1 MSIQLRRSRWLVG
14 ALWLL
19 GGLRLAA
26 ADREGPLAPA
36 ALDEYVQR
44 PDPAYAWKVEKSLD
58 GTPLK
63 TVVIRLTSQR
73 WRTEKEVDRP
83 LWEHWLIVVRP
94 ETLKSNTAL
103 LLVSGGGNDRGA
115 PEAASA
121 IAAQIAAAT
130 GSIVAE
136 IKQVP
141 NQPLIFNGD
150 GRPRKED
157 DLIGYCW
164 DQYLQTGDA
173 TWLPRL
179 PMTKSVVRALD
190 CLQEWSGQEG
200 NRIEKFVVAGASKRG
215 WTTWM
220 AGAADRRVLAIIPMV
235 IDVLN
240 IEPSMRQHAETY
252 GFWTEA
258 VGDYYRH
265 AIFQRPDHPRL
276 KDLYRIE
283 DPYFYRDRLPLP
295 KYVVNASGDQFFCP
309 TSSSFYWDDLP
320 GEKLLRY
327 VPNADHGLR
336 NPDVIP
342 SVIAFYQMVLSER
355 PRPRLTWSFA
365 ADGAIQA
372 QCAPAPQRALL
383 WAATNP
389 TARDFR
395 LQTIGAAFTSTE
407 LKPEADGSWVGRVD
421 PPKEGWTAYFIEFT
435 FDSGGTFPLQAST
448 AVRVLPETLPHQG
461 VDLRHVPLEPDGQ
474 KQAK

>member
-1 MSIQLRRSRWLVG
+1 VG

-220 AGAADRRVLAIIPMV
+220 AGAADRRVLAIIPIYSRRV
-235 IDVLN
+235 RLDLCCPFVT
-240 IEPSMRQHAETY
+240 RQLGNT
-252 GFWTEA
+252 
-258 VGDYYRH
+258 
-265 AIFQRPDHPRL
+265 
-276 KDLYRIE
+276 
-283 DPYFYRDRLPLP
+283 
-295 KYVVNASGDQFFCP
+295 
-309 TSSSFYWDDLP
+309 
-320 GEKLLRY
+320 
-327 VPNADHGLR
+327 
-336 NPDVIP
+336 IP
-342 SVIAFYQMVLSER
+342 VLS
-355 PRPRLTWSFA
+355 
-365 ADGAIQA
+365 
-372 QCAPAPQRALL
+372 
-383 WAATNP
+383 
-389 TARDFR
+389 
-395 LQTIGAAFTSTE
+395 
-407 LKPEADGSWVGRVD
+407 
-421 PPKEGWTAYFIEFT
+421 
-435 FDSGGTFPLQAST
+435 
-448 AVRVLPETLPHQG
+448 
-461 VDLRHVPLEPDGQ
+461 
-474 KQAK
+474 